1 FVEQPFHRDVAL
13 SAEVKDVLLSWTDR
27 PPMIIDESDGSL
39 ESSVLALD
47 CGYVGTSHKNCKGV
61 FKGIAN
67 ACLMASRKEK
77 DPEGTYILSSED
89 LANVGPVALLQDLAV
104 LASLG
109 VAHSERNGHHYF
121 AGLSMY
127 PKSIQQM
134 VLESHGILYRKS
146 EQGFPILNV
155 RDGLLD
161 LSAVV
166 DAPFGYGFELDT
178 TQFTPLEEWTA
189 DSLAL

>member
-1 FVEQPFHRDVAL
+1 
-13 SAEVKDVLLSWTDR
+13 
-27 PPMIIDESDGSL
+27 
-39 ESSVLALD
+39 
-47 CGYVGTSHKNCKGV
+47 
-61 FKGIAN
+61 
-67 ACLMASRKEK
+67 
-77 DPEGTYILSSED
+77 
-89 LANVGPVALLQDLAV
+89 
-104 LASLG
+104 
-109 VAHSERNGHHYF
+109 
-121 AGLSMY
+121 MY